1 MKGFDPNDIKID
13 QQSYKNILIYYIG
26 YVTIKI
32 DLNIY
37 NVNLLYLIYGKVNG
51 YFEDVNR
58 NKHLTLVPTDER
70 KKKNIKYEKLWSKI
84 KDLFRLINNTLDDND
99 EKYMKIK
106 FSSDDKLPLNK
117 TVENSIMT
125 IVVRA
130 AFLENNKYYPL
141 FFS

>member
-1 MKGFDPNDIKID
+1 MNAKKI
-13 QQSYKNILIYYIG
+13 
-26 YVTIKI
+26 
-32 DLNIY
+32 
-37 NVNLLYLIYGKVNG
+37 
-51 YFEDVNR
+51 
-58 NKHLTLVPTDER
+58 
-70 KKKNIKYEKLWSKI
+70 IKYEKLWSKI
-84 KDLFRLINNTLDDND
+84 KDLFRLINNTFDDND

-125 IVVRA
+125 IVVRV